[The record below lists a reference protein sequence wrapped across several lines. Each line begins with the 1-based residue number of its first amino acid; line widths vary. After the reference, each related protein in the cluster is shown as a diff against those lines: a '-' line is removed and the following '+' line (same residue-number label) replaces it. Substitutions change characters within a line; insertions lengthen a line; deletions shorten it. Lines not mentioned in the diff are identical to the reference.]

1 MKKWIAFLLLLALG
15 VQLSACTQATA
26 AEDLMDGITANKV
39 ETLTPDGSFAAANA
53 QFSLALLQ
61 HSYKSEENVV
71 LSPYSALTAL
81 AMTANG
87 AQGETLSQMEAAFGL
102 PMDTLNRYLAGFA
115 PSNELQSAN
124 SLWIREGLPVEQN
137 FLQTNADYYNASV
150 YRANFDQK
158 TVDDINAWVKKH
170 TKERIDKIVN
180 EISPEVMLYLI
191 NALSFDAKWADPY
204 KDTQLIDDDFTA
216 ANGEVQTVEMLRSS
230 EHRYL
235 ETAQATGFMKAY
247 EGNRYYYFALLPNE
261 DVSMQAFLEGL
272 DGETLSAILRKPQY
286 EEVITRMPK
295 LKLEYGQS
303 LKETLQAMG
312 ITEAFSNTA
321 DFSAMSEKSL
331 KIDDVQ
337 QKVYFEL
344 DEQGT
349 KAAAV
354 TGITIAATSMAEPE
368 EPKYVYLTR
377 PHVMGIYDAENQCIL
392 FLGVINSVS

>member
-1 MKKWIAFLLLLALG
+1 MKKWIALVLLLTLG
-15 VQLSACTQATA
+15 LQLSACTQAAA

-39 ETLTPDGSFAAANA
+39 ETLPANHRFATANT

-71 LSPYSALTAL
+71 LSPYSALMAL

-102 PMDTLNRYLAGFA
+102 PIDILNRYVAGLQT
-115 PSNELQSAN
+115 SEELQSAN

-150 YRANFDQK
+150 YRASFNQE
-158 TVDDINAWVKKH
+158 TVNDINAWVKKH

-180 EISPEVMLYLI
+180 EIPPEAMLYLI

-204 KDTQLIDDDFTA
+204 KDTQVIDDDFIA

-230 EHRYL
+230 ERRYL

-247 EGNRYYYFALLPNE
+247 KGNRYYYFALLPKE
-261 DVSMQAFLEGL
+261 DVSMQACLEGL
-272 DGETLSAILRKPQY
+272 DGETLSALLREPQF

-295 LKLEYGQS
+295 LKLEYAQS
-303 LKETLQAMG
+303 LNETLQAMG
-312 ITEAFSNTA
+312 ITEAFSETA

-331 KIDDVQ
+331 KIDSIQ
-337 QKVYFEL
+337 QKIYFEL

-354 TGITIAATSMAEPE
+354 TGITVAPTAMAEPE

-377 PHVMGIYDAENQCIL
+377 PHIMGIYDSENQCIL
-392 FLGVINSVS
+392 FLGVINSVN

>member
-15 VQLSACTQATA
+15 LQLSACTQVAA

-39 ETLTPDGSFAAANA
+39 ETLPANHRFAAANA

-61 HSYKSEENVV
+61 HSYKSEETVV
-71 LSPYSALTAL
+71 LSPYSALMAL

-87 AQGETLSQMEAAFGL
+87 AQGETRSQMEAAFGL
-102 PMDTLNRYLAGFA
+102 PIDILNRYVAGLQT
-115 PSNELQSAN
+115 SEELQSAN
-124 SLWIREGLPVEQN
+124 SLWIREGLPVERN

-180 EISPEVMLYLI
+180 EIPPEAMLYLI

-204 KDTQLIDDDFTA
+204 EDTQVIDDDFTA

-230 EHRYL
+230 ERRYL

-247 EGNRYYYFALLPNE
+247 EGNRYYYFALLPKE
-261 DVSMQAFLEGL
+261 DVSMQACLEGL
-272 DGETLSAILRKPQY
+272 DGETLSALLREPQF

-295 LKLEYGQS
+295 LKLEYAQS
-303 LKETLQAMG
+303 LNETLQAMG
-312 ITEAFSNTA
+312 ITEAFSETA

-331 KIDDVQ
+331 KIDSVQ

-349 KAAAV
+349 KAAA
-354 TGITIAATSMAEPE
+354 ATSVTVEVGCSLMEN

-377 PHVMGIYDAENQCIL
+377 PHIMGIYDSENQCIL
-392 FLGVINSVS
+392 FLGIINSVN